1 MPFIFRPGGTNR
13 PLLKQIPYYTA
24 FNPRSIGTC
33 ALWLDGNDPAGTG
46 ARPSN
51 GTTLTTWVDKS
62 GSGYSTTS
70 GNGVFYSQ
78 YQNGNGVVYISAATS
93 MGLPNITTV
102 PMTIFLV
109 GKLVT
114 NAANSFLLALGFN
127 NGSATYLRA
136 NYPNSFYGVDSGYQS
151 VGATV
156 SGGRFN
162 IATTN
167 QDSNYHIWSYTQTT
181 NSFFYFDGTEI
192 GSVTTPAN
200 STTTTFTNN
209 TLGGWNNSPNSVA
222 SVICEVIFY
231 NSILSTPDRQ
241 QIESYLAQKWGLTTT
256 LPSTHL
262 NATRPAGIPAVS
274 FLHTNGFNLIAALLS
289 GFMSTVYNLSTYS
302 LAAIAATVTAGNS
315 SNAYIWTVAVPT
327 GAKGKNAILMLF
339 FNLYSLTQFQANQ
352 YFDYGIYVDGVAQGF
367 GDTGTA
373 RYIQTALG
381 NYALNNGGITYGT
394 NSMTPYQPLIIPLV
408 LAAGATTIQLGI
420 KNSQSTFTPI
430 ASTQI
435 GYLSNNLTTTIGSGS
450 NTSSFVPQTVFTTAG
465 SNNYTVPTLCSA
477 GSVTGVYIFCW
488 GSGGYC
494 QAGAAAG
501 GSGAGGFASGYYACA
516 GGTVLR
522 YVIGLSDSLRSV
534 NTGGSGPG
542 YGTGGGGFTG
552 VFLSNASGLVQSN
565 ALVIAGGGGGAAT
578 QLASS
583 GHGGGGS
590 YLTNA
595 SGVGYAGGNS
605 YVYGTGVSSTVTG
618 GTLSAGGL
626 GSGAAADA
634 LLGGGTVNSTQA
646 GGGGGYYGGGAGNTG
661 GTTDSGGGS
670 SFAATAVV
678 GPAFGS
684 AAQTTSLAQGQ
695 TQIPPGSNTST
706 YYYKGPTGSFYG
718 YGGWIAYNPATLFQ
732 GVIAI
737 VPAIG
742 ANPVNVG
749 VSAQL
754 YSA

>member
-33 ALWLDGNDPAGTG
+33 SLWLDGNDPNGTG

-78 YQNGNGVVYISAATS
+78 YQNGNGVVYISASTS

-102 PMTIFLV
+102 PVTIFLV

-256 LPSTHL
+256 LPSNHL
-262 NATRPAGIPAVS
+262 NATRPAGIPAAS
-274 FLHTNGFNLIAALLS
+274 FINRKGFNLIAALLS

-302 LAAIAATVTAGNS
+302 LAAIANS
-315 SNAYIWTVAVPT
+315 VPSGTPTGPTYIWTVAVPS

-339 FNLYSLTQFQANQ
+339 FNLYSLTNFLANQ

-367 GDTGTA
+367 GDTGTS

-394 NSMTPYQPLIIPLV
+394 NAMTPYQPLIIPLV

-420 KNSQSTFTPI
+420 KNSSAALSYI
-430 ASTQI
+430 ASVAPD
-435 GYLSNNLTTTIGSGS
+435 TTNPTAY
-450 NTSSFVPQTVFTTAG
+450 TSPGQTT
-465 SNNYTVPTLCSA
+465 YTVPTTSSGVA
-477 GSVTGVYIFCW
+477 VTGVYIYAW
-488 GSGGYC
+488 GSGGGPG
-494 QAGAAAG
+494 GATFPNGTSPA
-501 GSGAGGFASGYYACA
+501 GAGGFAYGFFSCA
-516 GGTVLR
+516 TGTALT
-522 YVIGLSDSLRSV
+522 VI
-534 NTGGSGPG
+534 TGGITTGAYNVS
-542 YGTGGGGFTG
+542 YGSGGGGFQGQAAGGGGYSG
-552 VFLSNASGLVQSN
+552 VFSSTNIVQSN
-565 ALVIAGGGGGAAT
+565 TILIAGGGGGGSVNGYAQCGGGGGGTSGTSWYNPANTTFGGGNDGLGGLSNAIQGSNTGQAALQGGHT
-578 QLASS
+578 YGGGGGGWYGGGVGAFGSEHPGGGGS
-583 GHGGGGS
+583 GYIGGYGSGIGVTSGGVMSNGSTGTTAPISAGTGSNIQAGGSTIMTARGYSPTTYAHGGGG
-590 YLTNA
+590 N
-595 SGVGYAGGNS
+595 
-605 YVYGTGVSSTVTG
+605 
-618 GTLSAGGL
+618 GL
-626 GSGAAADA
+626 
-634 LLGGGTVNSTQA
+634 
-646 GGGGGYYGGGAGNTG
+646 
-661 GTTDSGGGS
+661 
-670 SFAATAVV
+670 VV
-678 GPAFGS
+678 
-684 AAQTTSLAQGQ
+684 
-695 TQIPPGSNTST
+695 I
-706 YYYKGPTGSFYG
+706 
-718 YGGWIAYNPATLFQ
+718 I
-732 GVIAI
+732 
-737 VPAIG
+737 PAIG
-742 ANPVNVG
+742 TNPVNVG